1 MSVIHGKLLDAGMDA
16 DDATGVIGI
25 TGHESQQIESFNQQT
40 LQLGETQ
47 MDPAFKDEVEQA
59 LKEQD
64 ASNKET
70 SAENVG

>member
-1 MSVIHGKLLDAGMDA
+1 MDA
-16 DDATGVIGI
+16 DDTTGVIGI

-70 SAENVG
+70 SAENVS